1 MDVLNL
7 IIWKSDPPHSP
18 GFVVVVFLRAAVIC
32 LFSDFSKRF
41 LPRIF
46 HLCEVSILLSQRS
59 ACDLTETKRKK
70 KILSCFLKLA
80 LIWGIPA
87 CDTKLCPMIC
97 QWYKPTVLSRLFRA
111 YIWPWACVLHSGFLS
126 ICESP
131 PKFLFSHI
139 SSSSASSSLGFLVC
153 LLLVPPNIPCPRWL
167 RRKRGGVGDSAKQG
181 CWWKCGKIQ
190 GEAFCQLRGSCA
202 DPPSP
207 FLCALKWE
215 ILLCGVGAGP
225 GKEWFC
231 WVSMDAWTWEG
242 CVCQLGPGPGKGRE
256 IKGWGSNKRE

>member
-167 RRKRGGVGDSAKQG
+167 GWYVFTWFQHMPPGKSLQSWDFQRKQNKDKPLFWFLVLRETPARLK
-181 CWWKCGKIQ
+181 KIQ
-190 GEAFCQLRGSCA
+190 PQFFENMVHIV
-202 DPPSP
+202 P
-207 FLCALKWE
+207 
-215 ILLCGVGAGP
+215 CGIISKQYQNAGYHSH
-225 GKEWFC
+225 GHYQ
-231 WVSMDAWTWEG
+231 ARNEG
-242 CVCQLGPGPGKGRE
+242 
-256 IKGWGSNKRE
+256 W